1 MDKIDLKGMGLDELE
16 RFFETIGELP
26 FRAKQMMKWM
36 YLRGENDFEVMTDFS
51 KKLRSKL
58 TEHAFISSLKI
69 VKNLKSS
76 DGETE
81 KFLFEL
87 EDGEIIESVLMS
99 YEERIGPSRLTACIS
114 TQVGCAMGCKFCAT
128 AKNGFIRN
136 LTSAE
141 IADQILRMQ
150 KIIAADE
157 KRIANIVMMGMG
169 EPLLN
174 YDNVFSAIRLL
185 NHSDSIAIG
194 IRHIT
199 ISTCGIVPEIK
210 RLSEEGLQVKLAVS
224 IHSPFDEVRTSLMPI
239 NRKYPLK
246 DLMAALKNYQDKTN
260 RRITFEYALIKGVN
274 DDLESAKALA
284 NLMDGL
290 TAFVNLIPLN
300 PIKEFSN
307 ERSSSSAIEA
317 FKNLMEKKGIKTT
330 IRKEMGV
337 DIDAGCGQLRKRFIS
352 ESSHGILS

>member
-1 MDKIDLKGMGLDELE
+1 MDKIDLKGMSLEELE
-16 RFFETIGELP
+16 NFFGTIGELP

-36 YLRGENDFEVMTDFS
+36 YLRGETDFEVMTDFS
-51 KKLRSKL
+51 KKLRNKL
-58 TEHAFISSLKI
+58 HEHAFIGSLKLI
-69 VKNLKSS
+69 KHLKSS
-76 DGETE
+76 DEETE

-87 EDGEIIESVLMS
+87 ADGELIESVLMG

-150 KIIAADE
+150 KIISDSE

-210 RLSEEGLQVKLAVS
+210 RLSQEGLQVKLAVS
-224 IHSPFDEVRTSLMPI
+224 IHSAFDEIRSSLMPI
-239 NRKYPLK
+239 NRKYPLQELIK
-246 DLMAALKNYQDKTN
+246 ALKDYQEKTG

-274 DDLESAKALA
+274 DDIKSAKALA
-284 NLMDGL
+284 ELLNGF

-307 ERSSSSAIEA
+307 ERSSSSTIES
-317 FKNLMEKKGIKTT
+317 FRVFMENKGIKTT
-330 IRKEMGV
+330 VRKEMGV
-337 DIDAGCGQLRKRFIS
+337 DINAGCGQLRKRFIG
-352 ESSHGILS
+352 ENNNGI